1 MTGLGTRIQRALIPG
16 VADEGVDQPAFDV
29 VLPIRADGTK
39 PPLFCIHPIVGLA
52 WSYSGLA
59 EHLDRD
65 RPIYGLQSP
74 AFTEDNASY
83 DSVGALAKRYVQEI
97 RGLQPR
103 GPYLL
108 LGWSFGGVLAH
119 AVATQLRAVGEQI
132 AALVL
137 LDSVLDLD
145 DQHASHEIRRT
156 LGELG
161 AATSASDAPLTL
173 ADAAAVHDT
182 LTAGTVDLP
191 LQRVQTL
198 VGNANRT
205 PELIS
210 QYRPKQLHADIV
222 LLSRPPKTSTN
233 EPAPTRLAADRR
245 REVAL
250 LHGRPTPPRDQLRA
264 GLDGKSSARPP
275 RDLHTIASI
284 GGCTCGDCLDQ
295 RPSASPDSDH
305 DDVSRPSSC

>member
-1 MTGLGTRIQRALIPG
+1 M
-16 VADEGVDQPAFDV
+16 
-29 VLPIRADGTK
+29 
-39 PPLFCIHPIVGLA
+39 
-52 WSYSGLA
+52 
-59 EHLDRD
+59 
-65 RPIYGLQSP
+65 
-74 AFTEDNASY
+74 
-83 DSVGALAKRYVQEI
+83 QEI

-198 VGNANRT
+198 VGNAIRT

-222 LLSRPPKTSTN
+222 LLFEAAEDLHDRTSAL
-233 EPAPTRLAADRR
+233 PDWQQIVDG
-245 REVAL
+245 EVHYYTVDTTHL
-250 LHGRPTPPRDQLRA
+250 EITGRPALQTIGPIIAKHLDTIPR
-264 GLDGKSSARPP
+264 
-275 RDLHTIASI
+275 
-284 GGCTCGDCLDQ
+284 
-295 RPSASPDSDH
+295 
-305 DDVSRPSSC
+305 